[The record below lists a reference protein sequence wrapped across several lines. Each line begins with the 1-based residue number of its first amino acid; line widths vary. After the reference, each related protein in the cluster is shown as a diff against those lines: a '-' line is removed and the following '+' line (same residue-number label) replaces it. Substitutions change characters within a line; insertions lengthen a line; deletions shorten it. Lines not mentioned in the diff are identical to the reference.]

1 MACWF
6 QEDSQLMCY
15 ATSKCWHCTIET
27 FQIWGQRTITTQ
39 NLALIQARQNHIG
52 SFPNPPSM
60 LICKG
65 FECNEEPLIA
75 IIITARSC
83 DVIQLW
89 PQTSQFST
97 GDCCGRQFYWLH
109 MTLTL
114 SWIDKLC
121 LDFLEMTGKEKQ
133 YNILGSD
140 IVTTYETVRSRDTDC
155 PIIHSK
161 ISTRALSQRYL

>member
-1 MACWF
+1 MACCS

-89 PQTSQFST
+89 PQTSQFSP

-121 LDFLEMTGKEKQ
+121 LDFLEMTVKEKQ
-133 YNILGSD
+133 YNIF
-140 IVTTYETVRSRDTDC
+140 VTTYKTVWSRDTDC

-161 ISTRALSQRYL
+161 ISTRVLSQRYS